1 MKFKSPGGLPLLTQR
16 LLVLI
21 CGTLRTIAAGSETN
35 RMNAEALGVSVA
47 PSFFRS
53 CDGINKTA
61 RMEDIIKFK
70 VSSHR
75 CPTLHRSQS
84 FRDERE
90 EKTFSFNLC
99 RVFTLLCGFYQL

>member
-1 MKFKSPGGLPLLTQR
+1 MYLSTQSVCVCVFASLIYILRLLLSRLFLGDLPPLTQR

-21 CGTLRTIAAGSETN
+21 CGTLRTITASSETN

-61 RMEDIIKFK
+61 RMEDIVKFK
-70 VSSHR
+70 VSKICELIR
-75 CPTLHRSQS
+75 
-84 FRDERE
+84 
-90 EKTFSFNLC
+90 
-99 RVFTLLCGFYQL
+99 

>member
-1 MKFKSPGGLPLLTQR
+1 MTQR

-70 VSSHR
+70 VSPS
-75 CPTLHRSQS
+75 PLKAARSRLES
-84 FRDERE
+84 LA
-90 EKTFSFNLC
+90 SS
-99 RVFTLLCGFYQL
+99 RVLPH